1 MTTYRPIPITAAC
14 VLLLALF
21 LTTGCAPE
29 RYNVQGSE
37 QAALSGLSSYGGE
50 GGGSSSDESNRAR
63 DYENR
68 RSTTRGDASDGR
80 NGASSLEASTSSEGQ
95 GNQYFLDSAM
105 GFYQAG
111 YEFWEEGDI
120 ENALDSLDQAYSL
133 ILKVD
138 PQQDPIILQQRDDL
152 RVTIA
157 KRIIEVYA
165 SRFTAVNG
173 SHQAIPLV
181 MNSHVEKALNLFK
194 GTHRKFFINSYIR
207 SGKFRPFIVASLKE
221 AGLPEE
227 LSWLPLIESGYKV
240 RALSH
245 ARALGLWQFIAS
257 TGYKFGLKRDHWID
271 ERMDP
276 EKSTLAAI
284 NYLKELH
291 QIFGDWTTALAAYNC
306 GEGLV
311 LRRIRS
317 QKVNYLDN
325 FWDLYERLPSET
337 AFYVPKFMAVLHI
350 IKNPKAHGFDLPPV
364 DEPIPAE
371 TVQMNKQVKVSTIA
385 EHIGVPADPLM
396 ELNAELRQ
404 GTTPPRPYE
413 IKLPAG
419 KGCVLLAK
427 MEDIPV
433 WSPPVPAFVTHRVAR
448 GETLSTIARRYGT
461 SVQSIRATNRIS
473 NSNIIRV
480 GARLKIPT
488 SASRASLAARSGE
501 TKVVSKKEPIFH
513 KVARGETL
521 STIAR
526 RYGTSVR
533 DIMQEN
539 HLSSTNLIR
548 AGSTLKISP
557 SGTHSSVAAR
567 PASYVV
573 RNGDSLW
580 LIAQRFGT
588 TVNAIQTANGLRTA
602 RLSIGQTL
610 RIPGKSAAGASGET
624 TVAPYLVRK
633 GDSPYLI
640 AQKYRMDLSDFLRL
654 NKLTPRST
662 IYPGQ
667 KLLVKAD

>member
-1 MTTYRPIPITAAC
+1 MIPYRARPITAAF
-14 VLLLALF
+14 VFFLTLF

-29 RYNVQGSE
+29 RYTLADKE
-37 QAALSGLSSYGGE
+37 HAASGLSSRSE
-50 GGGSSSDESNRAR
+50 GGTDDASG
-63 DYENR
+63 YEEPGMA
-68 RSTTRGDASDGR
+68 TQGDASGVLPD
-80 NGASSLEASTSSEGQ
+80 NGSGPPEGQ
-95 GNQYFLDSAM
+95 GNQYYLDSAM

-138 PQQDPIILQQRDDL
+138 PEQDPVILQQRDDL

-173 SHQAIPLV
+173 SHEAIPLV
-181 MNSHVEKALNLFK
+181 MNSHVEKALNLLK
-194 GTHRKFFINSYIR
+194 GKHRKFFLDSYVR
-207 SGKFRPFIVASLKE
+207 SGRFRPFIVASLKE

-227 LSWLPLIESGYKV
+227 LSWLPLIESGFKV
-240 RALSH
+240 RALSS

-350 IKNPKAHGFDLPPV
+350 IKDPEAHGFDLPPV
-364 DEPIPAE
+364 DERSPAE
-371 TVQMNKQVKVSTIA
+371 TVQMSKQVKVSTIA
-385 EHIGVPADPLM
+385 EHIGVSADTLM

-413 IKLPAG
+413 IKVPAG
-419 KGCVLLAK
+419 KGGVLLAK
-427 MEDIPV
+427 LESLPV
-433 WSPPVPAFVTHRVAR
+433 WSPPVPAFVVHRVAR
-448 GETLSTIARRYGT
+448 GETLSRIAAKYGT
-461 SVQSIRATNRIS
+461 SVRSIKAMNRIS
-473 NSNIIRV
+473 NSNVISV

-488 SASRASLAARSGE
+488 SASRASLAARDDGRKAAPR
-501 TKVVSKKEPIFH
+501 KVLVTH

-526 RYGTSVR
+526 RYGTCVR
-533 DIMQEN
+533 DIMSAN

-548 AGSTLKISP
+548 AGSTLKIP
-557 SGTHSSVAAR
+557 ASGTYAAAAR
-567 PASYVV
+567 PTKYVV
-573 RNGDSLW
+573 RKGDSLW

-588 TVNAIQTANGLRTA
+588 TVNAIQTANGLRTT
-602 RLSIGQTL
+602 RLSLGQTL
-610 RIPGKSAAGASGET
+610 TLPGAGTSGASKKT
-624 TVAPYLVRK
+624 TTAPYMVRK

>member
-1 MTTYRPIPITAAC
+1 VGNYEEGGITTY
-14 VLLLALF
+14 
-21 LTTGCAPE
+21 GE
-29 RYNVQGSE
+29 
-37 QAALSGLSSYGGE
+37 SSRTPLNG
-50 GGGSSSDESNRAR
+50 
-63 DYENR
+63 
-68 RSTTRGDASDGR
+68 STTP
-80 NGASSLEASTSSEGQ
+80 EAH

-138 PQQDPIILQQRDDL
+138 PEQDPIILQQRDDL

-157 KRIIEVYA
+157 KRIIEVYT

-181 MNSHVEKALNLFK
+181 MNSHVEKALELFK
-194 GTHRKFFINSYIR
+194 GKHRKFFIDSYIR

-227 LSWLPLIESGYKV
+227 LSWLPLIESGFKV
-240 RALSH
+240 RALSR

-276 EKSTLAAI
+276 EKATLAAI

-311 LRRIRS
+311 LRRIRD

-325 FWDLYERLPSET
+325 FWDLYKRLPSET
-337 AFYVPKFMAVLHI
+337 AFYVPKFLAVLHI
-350 IKNPKAHGFDLPPV
+350 INNPEAHGFHLPPV
-364 DEPIPAE
+364 EKTIPTE
-371 TVQMNKQVKVSTIA
+371 TVKISKQVKVSTIA
-385 EHIGVPADPLM
+385 EHIHVPSDTLM

-404 GTTPPRPYE
+404 GTTPSHPYD
-413 IKLPAG
+413 IKVPAG
-419 KGCVLLAK
+419 KGQLLLAK
-427 MEDIPV
+427 LEDIPT
-433 WSPPVPAFVTHRVAR
+433 WSPPPVPAFVTHRVAR
-448 GETLSTIARRYGT
+448 GETLSKIARRYGT
-461 SVQSIRATNRIS
+461 RVRSIMALNRIS
-473 NSNIIRV
+473 NTNLIKV
-480 GARLKIPT
+480 GTRLKIPT
-488 SASRASLAARSGE
+488 SASRAALAAQGSTKKIASRQ
-501 TKVVSKKEPIFH
+501 TFVTHKVV
-513 KVARGETL
+513 RGETL

-526 RYGTSVR
+526 KYGTRVR
-533 DIMQEN
+533 DIMNAN
-539 HLSSTNLIR
+539 HLSSTNMIR
-548 AGSTLKISP
+548 AGATLKIP
-557 SGTHSSVAAR
+557 ASGSCASAPAR
-567 PASYVV
+567 PSKYVV
-573 RNGDSLW
+573 RKGDSLW

-588 TVNAIQTANGLRTA
+588 TVNAIQTANGLRGTTS
-602 RLSIGQTL
+602 LSIGQTL
-610 RIPGKSAAGASGET
+610 KLPSGSASGVSKKT
-624 TVAPYLVRK
+624 TVTPYMVRK

>member
-1 MTTYRPIPITAAC
+1 MTTNRAIPNTATCIVFIT
-14 VLLLALF
+14 LLL
-21 LTTGCAPE
+21 TIGCASE
-29 RYNVQGSE
+29 RYPVSGDE
-37 QAALSGLSSYGGE
+37 QKALSGLSSQSGDRGGYPS
-50 GGGSSSDESNRAR
+50 GESNRVK
-63 DYENR
+63 DYEEAGIPAEGDN
-68 RSTTRGDASDGR
+68 SDMLDDAS
-80 NGASSLEASTSSEGQ
+80 SSRAPTALEKQ

-181 MNSHVEKALNLFK
+181 MNSHVQKALDLFK
-194 GTHRKFFINSYIR
+194 GKHRKFFINSYIR

-227 LSWLPLIESGYKV
+227 LSWLPFIESGYKV

-350 IKNPKAHGFDLPPV
+350 IKNPEAHGFDLPPV
-364 DEPIPAE
+364 DEQTLAE
-371 TVQMNKQVKVSTIA
+371 TVPMNKQVKVSTIA
-385 EHIGVPADPLM
+385 EHLGVPADTLM

-413 IKLPAG
+413 IKVPAG
-419 KGCVLLAK
+419 KGSVLLAK
-427 MEDIPV
+427 VEDIPV

-461 SVQSIRATNRIS
+461 SIQSIRATNRIS

-488 SASRASLAARSGE
+488 SASRASLAARSGG

-513 KVARGETL
+513 RVARGETL

-526 RYGTSVR
+526 RYGTNVR
-533 DIMQEN
+533 DIMHAN
-539 HLSSTNLIR
+539 HLSSTNLIK
-548 AGSTLKISP
+548 AGSTLKIP
-557 SGTHSSVAAR
+557 VAGTYASGAAR
-567 PASYVV
+567 PARYVV

-588 TVNAIQTANGLRTA
+588 TVNAIQTANGLRTT

-610 RIPGKSAAGASGET
+610 RIPGKSAAGASGKT

-667 KLLVKAD
+667 KLVVKAD